1 MGRTIESNTF
11 RINTRIGLKQ
21 NEWLDKESA
30 ETGIAKTALVAMA
43 IEQYIQQKDA
53 VEAMNNMHDLYS
65 KLTDIEKELK
75 LVRENKQ

>member
-53 VEAMNNMHDLYS
+53 VEAMNNMHDLYT

>member
-65 KLTDIEKELK
+65 KLTDIENELK
-75 LVRENKQ
+75 HVRENKQ